1 MVPIIATFILA
12 SVTTMTV
19 AQNKRT
25 FSTPEEVFVG
35 TEWELGIFGQGNGTL
50 KFEQGGHHVY
60 GGGTC
65 NSYRA
70 NYRVRGDRISFSQI
84 VMTQE
89 ACNDGIAR
97 AQESVFF
104 EALRTADRFRRTSQ
118 QLSIYYD
125 AGRVFDFKKTNP
137 AEPQAPLDDPIGALH
152 DYYRS
157 LNVGEVRRAYN
168 YWENPSQTYDQ
179 FMHGFDDTLR
189 VRLLVDPS
197 PEIEGAAGSSYA
209 TVASIVI
216 STQRN
221 GDERVFAGC
230 YVMRRSNVQSEDDP
244 KPKGWRIYK
253 ASLAPISGKILPVMA
268 QHCK

>member
-1 MVPIIATFILA
+1 MKVPVVPIIATFMLA
-12 SVTTMTV
+12 WVAAMTV
-19 AQNKRT
+19 AQNKHP

-50 KFEQGGHHVY
+50 KFEQDGHHVY

-84 VMTQE
+84 VLTQD

-104 EALRTADRFRRTSQ
+104 GALRTAHRFRLPSQ

-125 AGRVFDFKKTNP
+125 SGRVFDFKKTNT
-137 AEPQAPLDDPIGALH
+137 AEPQTPLDDPIAALH

-157 LNVGEVRRAYN
+157 LNVGEGRRAYN
-168 YWENPSQTYDQ
+168 
-179 FMHGFDDTLR
+179 
-189 VRLLVDPS
+189 
-197 PEIEGAAGSSYA
+197 
-209 TVASIVI
+209 
-216 STQRN
+216 
-221 GDERVFAGC
+221 
-230 YVMRRSNVQSEDDP
+230 
-244 KPKGWRIYK
+244 
-253 ASLAPISGKILPVMA
+253 
-268 QHCK
+268 